1 MKKCKVTLAPKAK
14 QRLFYLA
21 PDAETLYLLAT
32 RTFKPN
38 KKSQSVSSILKYHP
52 EIEIVSLNPDEWIEA
67 EWNGCQN
74 FHDEGFDTIRINCV
88 RLVKAGRLSPTDEPD
103 SMVSIH
109 FGWMFND
116 HLRFVNHRRNG
127 MRVKVL
133 GRKDEQFNF
142 NELFPDNLTLEDM
155 LRQDENLD
163 LC

>member
-1 MKKCKVTLAPKAK
+1 MKKCKITLAASAK

-21 PDAETLYLLAT
+21 PDAEMLYLLAT
-32 RTFKPN
+32 QTIKSK
-38 KKSQSVSSILKYHP
+38 KKSLNGSTILKSHP
-52 EIEIVSLNPDEWIEA
+52 DIEIVSLSPDQWIEA

-74 FHDEGFDTIRINCV
+74 FHDEGYETIRVNCV
-88 RLVKAGRLSPTDEPD
+88 RFVKVGRLSLTDEPD

-127 MRVKVL
+127 MRVKML
-133 GRKDEQFNF
+133 ENKDKQFNF
-142 NELFPDNLTLEDM
+142 DELFPDNLTLEDM
-155 LRQDENLD
+155 LRGDEILD

>member
-14 QRLFYLA
+14 QRFFYLA

-32 RTFKPN
+32 QTVKSK
-38 KKSQSVSSILKYHP
+38 KKSLSMNAILKSHP
-52 EIEIVSLNPDEWIEA
+52 DIEIVSFSPDQCIEA

-74 FHDEGFDTIRINCV
+74 FHDEGYETIRINCV
-88 RLVKAGRLSPTDEPD
+88 RLVKSGRLSPNDEPD

-127 MRVKVL
+127 MRVKML
-133 GRKDEQFNF
+133 GKKDEQFNF
-142 NELFPDNLTLEDM
+142 DELFPDNLTLEDM
-155 LRQDENLD
+155 LRQDETLD